1 MLEIVEVAKIPSAS
15 LASRLDIPT
24 SDQIVTGEIIIPQ
37 CQSLMEGKEID
48 FLSWYHRLWKV
59 LFGLLLLVRHYVSSE
74 LLSLEEAV
82 EAVEAVSCGGISDI
96 ETIII
101 PPRR

>member
-37 CQSLMEGKEID
+37 CQSLMEGKERD

-82 EAVEAVSCGGISDI
+82 EAVSCGGISDI